1 MDPTD
6 GGLNWSSHAFGPM
19 SPFATES
26 SRSAQPSCLALCG
39 LLAKMLLVP
48 EVRSFERE
56 LMGFR
61 EDFLHLLIELS
72 NPGTPRTF
80 QLFLSCS
87 FLGQP
92 QGPRGGLLTP
102 AGPDGQLLGGFG
114 AVETSERIKGQH
126 RRCAGSPRGEG
137 AVTGCCDSGQVA
149 LL

>member
-92 QGPRGGLLTP
+92 QGPRQVRTDSFWV
-102 AGPDGQLLGGFG
+102 ASAQLRPRNGSKVSTG
-114 AVETSERIKGQH
+114 AALAHQEERE
-126 RRCAGSPRGEG
+126 P
-137 AVTGCCDSGQVA
+137 
-149 LL
+149 